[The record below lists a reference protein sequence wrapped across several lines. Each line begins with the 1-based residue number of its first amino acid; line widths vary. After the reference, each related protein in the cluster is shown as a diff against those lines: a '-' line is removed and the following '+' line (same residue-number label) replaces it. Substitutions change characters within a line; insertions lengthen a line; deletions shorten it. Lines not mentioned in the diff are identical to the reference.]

1 ANADTR
7 DVHATVSVPTLVIA
21 GDHDQITPSERAREL
36 HAAIPDSRLVI
47 IENAGHLA
55 CAERPELYNAT
66 LREFF
71 DDVEGRCVPDAGDSV
86 MAAASFLSTQGF
98 PQSEEV
104 EMSSRPASPLRPVIS
119 SMQRMLLIA
128 AVLVC
133 LAAGPALPDGG
144 AAALAHDG

>member
-1 ANADTR
+1 MTSAAPAELVAEVESVLAEIRPPGYRMAAIALANADTR

-36 HAAIPDSRLVI
+36 HAAIPGSRLVI

-71 DDVEGRCVPDAGDSV
+71 DDVEGR
-86 MAAASFLSTQGF
+86 
-98 PQSEEV
+98 
-104 EMSSRPASPLRPVIS
+104 
-119 SMQRMLLIA
+119 
-128 AVLVC
+128 
-133 LAAGPALPDGG
+133 
-144 AAALAHDG
+144 